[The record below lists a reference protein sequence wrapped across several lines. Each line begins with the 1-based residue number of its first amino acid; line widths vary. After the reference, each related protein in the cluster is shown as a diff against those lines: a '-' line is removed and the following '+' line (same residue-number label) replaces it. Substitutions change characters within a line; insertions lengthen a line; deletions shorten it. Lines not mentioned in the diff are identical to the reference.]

1 MPPRTLIRR
10 QFAALVDSG
19 DYDDY
24 LKLHDL
30 NSIEIPV
37 DANETLDAILKT
49 NNNRDLRFNF
59 NRGYT
64 SPKINA
70 RLLNQFQQGW
80 EQLGLPNSGIA
91 PITADEKAEFKVE
104 ERAKELRKD
113 EDLQNMFKA
122 SNQYPNE

>member
-1 MPPRTLIRR
+1 
-10 QFAALVDSG
+10 
-19 DYDDY
+19 
-24 LKLHDL
+24 L
-30 NSIEIPV
+30 NSIKIPV

-80 EQLGLPNSGIA
+80 EQLGLPNSGI
-91 PITADEKAEFKVE
+91 
-104 ERAKELRKD
+104 
-113 EDLQNMFKA
+113 
-122 SNQYPNE
+122 